1 MSPDFPSTHKT
12 SCLSTQLKP
21 QRSQGALK
29 RLNYNLTAKLIA
41 TLNLES
47 IGVSLRQRQMTCL
60 QKHWGLKN
68 YLPETRS
75 EPIHETRLKRFPVSY
90 SVC

>member
-1 MSPDFPSTHKT
+1 MSPNFPSTNKT
-12 SCLSTQLKP
+12 FCLSTELKP
-21 QRSQGALK
+21 KRSRGALK

-47 IGVSLRQRQMTCL
+47 IGVGLRQRQMTCL

-75 EPIHETRLKRFPVSY
+75 EPIHGTRLKRLPVCY